1 MILHLNSRGKK
12 KKIKEHV
19 SDINLTNY
27 PENEVNKNQSG
38 AVDLQ

>member
-1 MILHLNSRGKK
+1 MILHLNSRGK

-27 PENEVNKNQSG
+27 PENEVNKNQYG

>member
-12 KKIKEHV
+12 KKEHV